1 MSNPIMAQAWADF
14 ILFAFKDDELVSQFN
29 AETGRHYKQGRSPI
43 EAAIDRVTGKDT
55 DDAFAFSRWVTEN
68 FFGMEYAPDE
78 FKAECARRDESA
90 ANGSVAPEAKA

>member
-1 MSNPIMAQAWADF
+1 MSNPIMVLAWADF
-14 ILFAFKDDELVSQFN
+14 IMLAFKDDEMVSQFN
-29 AETGRHYKQGRSPI
+29 AETGRPYKQARSPI

-68 FFGMEYAPDE
+68 FFGVEYAPDE

-90 ANGSVAPEAKA
+90 AKGSVAPEAKA